1 MTDDETTRKTG
12 EDPEEP
18 GAAAAVAEPSPAPEP
33 APEAPPAPEPAP
45 EAPPA
50 PAKREVIRETVVEYR
65 EPPKKGISRLKIVL
79 GILGVVAIIAIV
91 ALFTLNV
98 TLSNADIGRSYP
110 YTTTYDVLFPDGER
124 VNVANTQMMAL
135 TFEDEMIIDVDG
147 KRSKI
152 VVGEEKL
159 ISERKAIVSAL
170 GVRILDT
177 NFQIYLKYLGMQ
189 GDKARFALTVKTSNQ
204 VPQQLV
210 EQLLPPEIEARPA

>member
-12 EDPEEP
+12 VDPEEP
-18 GAAAAVAEPSPAPEP
+18 GVAAPVAEPSPAPEP
-33 APEAPPAPEPAP
+33 APEAPPAPAE
-45 EAPPA
+45 
-50 PAKREVIRETVVEYR
+50 REVIRETVVEYR
-65 EPPKKGISRLKIVL
+65 EPPKKGFSKLKIAV
-79 GILGVVAIIAIV
+79 GILGVVAIIAI
-91 ALFTLNV
+91 AAMLTLNV
-98 TLSNADIGRSYP
+98 TLTNPDVGRSYP
-110 YTTTYDVLFPDGER
+110 YTTTYDVLFPDGEK
-124 VNVANTQMMAL
+124 VNVANTPMMAL

-170 GVRILDT
+170 GIRILDT

-210 EQLLPPEIEARPA
+210 ERLLPPEIEARPA